1 MKLNTIIVEDEETS
15 RDILKNYINKYC
27 PNVAILGEASNVDEA
42 VILIRNNE
50 LDLVFLDVE
59 MPYGNAFDLLD
70 KVGDRT
76 FETVFVTAYDHYAI
90 EALNSHASYYLLKP
104 ISIDELIKAVDY
116 VTEIKTRENELQQT
130 VLAPKSSPTDHKIT
144 IPTQDGFEVLR
155 MQDIIYCKADDNYT
169 ELFLSNNQKKLVSKT
184 LKYFEDILKESG
196 FARIHNSFLVNVTY
210 IVSYKK
216 GKGGTVYLSNGKE
229 LSVSASKK
237 AELLSYFK

>member
-1 MKLNTIIVEDEETS
+1 
-15 RDILKNYINKYC
+15 
-27 PNVAILGEASNVDEA
+27 
-42 VILIRNNE
+42 
-50 LDLVFLDVE
+50 
-59 MPYGNAFDLLD
+59 
-70 KVGDRT
+70 
-76 FETVFVTAYDHYAI
+76 
-90 EALNSHASYYLLKP
+90 
-104 ISIDELIKAVDY
+104 
-116 VTEIKTRENELQQT
+116 
-130 VLAPKSSPTDHKIT
+130 
-144 IPTQDGFEVLR
+144 